1 MADFGI
7 PANAHNGV
15 VAGENAIEMKKLV
28 KSFNEMIKEQVSDEF
43 DTAVITLMDIVEE
56 EGKEDKSSDF
66 FSISFDLV
74 SDYEEE
80 WRKYACEHGKVE
92 PSVAIEFYRQNG
104 DMFIN
109 DGVMGE
115 FIQEL
120 ADEYSVDDAVFLTQE
135 CKIYMDNPCYDDGQ

>member
-1 MADFGI
+1 MSKNF
-7 PANAHNGV
+7 NNS
-15 VAGENAIEMKKLV
+15 VAATATTVNEMNKLV
-28 KSFNEMIKEQVSDEF
+28 ELFNEMIKEQVSDEF

-66 FSISFDLV
+66 FDISFDLV

-115 FIQEL
+115 YLQEL
-120 ADEYSVDDAVFLTQE
+120 ADYYCVDDMVFLAQV
-135 CKIYMDNPCYDDGQ
+135 CKIYMDNPYYDEETDCW